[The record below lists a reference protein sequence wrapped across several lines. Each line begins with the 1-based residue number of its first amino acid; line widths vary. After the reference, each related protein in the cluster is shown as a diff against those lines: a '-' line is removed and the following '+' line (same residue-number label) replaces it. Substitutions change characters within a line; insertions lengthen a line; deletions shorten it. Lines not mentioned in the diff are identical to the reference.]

1 MSLKIE
7 DITYVYDQGT
17 AMSVNAL
24 NHISVEIP
32 DGQFIGLVGHTGSG
46 KSTFVQ
52 MLNGLLL
59 PSSGHIYWD
68 GQDIQ
73 ADGFDRRKLRAN
85 VGLVF
90 QYPEHQLFESDVLTD
105 VMFGPKN
112 LELSAQ
118 ECRKRA
124 EEALTQVQLPKEC
137 WEMSPFDL
145 SGGQKR
151 RAAIAG
157 VLAMHPRI
165 LILDEPTAGLDPRG
179 RDEILDMVRR
189 MKENLHMTIVLVSHS
204 MDDVAEYA
212 DRILVMNAGSILMDG
227 TPGEVFARYEELEP
241 IGLAAPQMVYIMQY
255 LRSLGLPVSPNA
267 LTVEAGREEIL
278 SHIAD
283 LNALTGKNFRTI
295 GTGTARPK
303 ERRPAG
309 KEQKTARGPESRTLP
324 KRNEKEMPSAGSAKA
339 EGDAAHV

>member
-7 DITYVYDQGT
+7 DISYVYDPGT
-17 AMSVNAL
+17 AMAVKAL
-24 NHISVEIP
+24 DHISVEIP
-32 DGQFIGLVGHTGSG
+32 DGQFIGLLGHTGSG

-59 PSSGHIYWD
+59 PTSGHIIWD

-73 ADGFDRRKLRAN
+73 ADGFDRKKLRAA

-90 QYPEHQLFESDVLTD
+90 QYPEHQLFETDVLAD

-112 LELSAQ
+112 LGLTEE

-124 EEALTQVQLPKEC
+124 REALRQVRLPEEFWK
-137 WEMSPFDL
+137 MSPFDL

-157 VLAMHPRI
+157 VLAMHPQI
-165 LILDEPTAGLDPRG
+165 LILDEPTAGLDPKG
-179 RDEILDMVRR
+179 RDEILEMVRQ
-189 MKENLHMTIVLVSHS
+189 MKEELHMTIVLVSHS

-212 DRILVMNAGSILMDG
+212 DRILVMDGGTIRMDG
-227 TPGEVFARYEELEP
+227 TPKEVFARYRELEP

-255 LRSLGLPVSPNA
+255 LRELGLPVDPNA
-267 LTVEAGREEIL
+267 LTIEAGAEEIL
-278 SHIAD
+278 SHIAQ
-283 LNALTGKNFRTI
+283 LNAKTGKNFHAV
-295 GTGTARPK
+295 GTGAV
-303 ERRPAG
+303 
-309 KEQKTARGPESRTLP
+309 RTGR
-324 KRNEKEMPSAGSAKA
+324 KGEKK
-339 EGDAAHV
+339 HV